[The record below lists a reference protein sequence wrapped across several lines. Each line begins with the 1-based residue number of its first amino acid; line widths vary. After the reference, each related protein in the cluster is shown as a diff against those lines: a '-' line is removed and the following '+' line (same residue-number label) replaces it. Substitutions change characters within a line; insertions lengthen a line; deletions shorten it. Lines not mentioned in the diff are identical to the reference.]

1 MIYSQSLLQPGQIRA
16 TAEDSNLGNLTNY
29 SRIPRP
35 SSSSTTTTTTQQR
48 GGSDA
53 QPRVLPYFWV
63 PAYLEGSRY
72 AQKLRKHWIERRR
85 AIRESEAVSR
95 DDKIVPGYRGMAY
108 DVVESKPSSLDD
120 DRVPPMPSMW
130 NARDKHSTL
139 EILGAGTEIRYSAN
153 GPSTS
158 PQLES
163 ATVRADYAMPP
174 RCGIYYYEIRI
185 RSKPKECSV
194 AIGFAQRAFSL
205 ERLPGW
211 EANSWAFHSDDGRA
225 FIGSQNGQQYHKPFG
240 ENDVI
245 GCGVDFYKNQV
256 FFTKNGQDLHV
267 AFRDVLPSAEAIF
280 PCVGVKKHSTVQ
292 ISTNFGQQ
300 EFLFDIRSRMEKAE
314 NEIRR
319 QILTTDTSALHP
331 DQTVTAFTQELIAQY
346 LSHAGFI
353 ETAGAFAAQ
362 VQQERKILYGETS
375 NLPDL
380 QNPETNDARPRQQI
394 RAAIQKGDI
403 DSALALIES
412 HFPDVLVKHPQI
424 LFRLKCCKFLEL
436 VKKATTSERSR
447 RKRSSNGVASS
458 HTDIDRQPP
467 STQAARTTTTT
478 TAQLS
483 QPPHSD
489 EQATTPPPSTTDI
502 DMTLT
507 DADIDIDTDHSPSSP
522 SPSPPSTPDP
532 EQTALDSSLLTYGR
546 HLTQTYSASTPDYTT
561 PLSELQ
567 SLIAYWNPS
576 TSPHGALLNAGGRTQ
591 LAEDVNARVLEGLGR
606 DASAVLERAVRGT
619 EEGVEVL
626 AETGGAASLVP
637 VVGRVRR
644 SLGEERE

>member
-1 MIYSQSLLQPGQIRA
+1 MLYTQSLLQSGSIRT
-16 TAEDSNLGNLTNY
+16 TAEDGSLGNLSTY

-35 SSSSTTTTTTQQR
+35 SSSSTTATTQQQR

-53 QPRVLPYFWV
+53 PSRVLPYFWV
-63 PAYLEGSRY
+63 PAYLENTRY
-72 AQKLRKHWIERRR
+72 AQKLRKYWIEQRR
-85 AIRESEAVSR
+85 ALREAEVVSR

-108 DVVESKPSSLDD
+108 DVVESKPLPPEE
-120 DRVPPMPSMW
+120 DRVPAMPSMW
-130 NARDKHSTL
+130 NSRDKHATL
-139 EILGAGTEIRYSAN
+139 EILGNGTEIRYSAN

-185 RSKPKECSV
+185 KSKPKECSV
-194 AIGFAQRAFSL
+194 AIGFAQRGFSL

-245 GCGVDFYKNQV
+245 GCGVDFNKNQV

-267 AFRDVLPSAEAIF
+267 AFKDVLPSSEAIF
-280 PCVGVKKHSTVQ
+280 PCVGVRKHSTVQ

-331 DQTVTAFTQELIAQY
+331 GQTVTAFTQELIAQY

-362 VQQERKILYGETS
+362 VQQEREILYGETS
-375 NLPDL
+375 SLPDL

-394 RAAIQKGDI
+394 RVAIQRGDI
-403 DSALALIES
+403 DSALTLIEGN
-412 HFPDVLVKHPQI
+412 FPDILVKHPQI

-436 VKKATTSERSR
+436 VKRATTSERSR
-447 RKRSSNGVASS
+447 QKRSSNGVGPNN
-458 HTDIDRQPP
+458 TNIGRQPP
-467 STQAARTTTTT
+467 STQPAS
-478 TAQLS
+478 S
-483 QPPHSD
+483 QTQPSHSD
-489 EQATTPPPSTTDI
+489 EPATTTDI
-502 DMTLT
+502 DMTLN
-507 DADIDIDTDHSPSSP
+507 DDESDNEEEKDRDKSNENDFSASSSSHSS
-522 SPSPPSTPDP
+522 PDP
-532 EQTALDSSLLTYGR
+532 EQNALDSSVLSYGR
-546 HLTQTYSASTPDYTT
+546 HLTSTYSSRSSEYTT
-561 PLSELQ
+561 PLAEIH
-567 SLIAYWNPS
+567 SLIAYWNPAS
-576 TSPHGALLNAGGRTQ
+576 SPHGALLNAGNRTQ
-591 LAEDVNARVLEGLGR
+591 LAEEVNARILEGLGR
-606 DASAVLERAVRGT
+606 DSTAALERAVEGT
-619 EEGVEVL
+619 GELVETL
-626 AETGGAASLVP
+626 AERGGPASLVRR
-637 VVGRVRR
+637 VGEVRK
-644 SLGEERE
+644 SEGEE